1 MSITPDA
8 RPIGILGGTFDPVHY
23 GHLRPALE
31 VLEALDLAGVR
42 FIPCRLPSHR
52 GQPVATPEQRLTL
65 LQLAVADQP
74 GFLVDDRELH
84 RDGPSYMVDT
94 LASLR
99 AEVGATPLCLLLG
112 MDAFAGLTTWRH
124 WQEIP
129 ELAHLVVTNRPN
141 AGPPLSNTLN
151 ELVEQRK
158 IRQPEA
164 LRECPAGGILFQP
177 VTQLGISATRIR
189 HLLAQGRSPRYLLP
203 EAVWNCIREQGLYRP
218 PLASTC
224 EE

>member
-1 MSITPDA
+1 LIISGDN

-31 VLEALDLAGVR
+31 MLEILGLAEVR

-74 GFLVDDRELH
+74 GFTVDDRELH

-99 AEVGATPLCLLLG
+99 TEVGTTPLCLLLG
-112 MDAFAGLTTWRH
+112 MDAFAGLTTWRR

-129 ELAHLVVTNRPN
+129 ELAHLVVTNRPDLS
-141 AGPPLSNTLN
+141 PPLPTALHD
-151 ELVEQRK
+151 LIEQRK
-158 IRQPEA
+158 IQQA
-164 LRECPAGGILFQP
+164 GSLRERPAGGILFQP
-177 VTQLGISATRIR
+177 VTQLAISATRIR
-189 HLLAQGRSPRYLLP
+189 QLLAQGRSPRYLLP
-203 EAVWNCIREQGLYRP
+203 ETVWNAICDQGWYRS
-218 PLASTC
+218 PLSFSC

>member
-1 MSITPDA
+1 
-8 RPIGILGGTFDPVHY
+8 
-23 GHLRPALE
+23 
-31 VLEALDLAGVR
+31 
-42 FIPCRLPSHR
+42 
-52 GQPVATPEQRLTL
+52 
-65 LQLAVADQP
+65 
-74 GFLVDDRELH
+74 
-84 RDGPSYMVDT
+84 MVDT

-99 AEVGATPLCLLLG
+99 TEVGATPLCLLLG

-129 ELAHLVVTNRPN
+129 ELAHLVVTNRPD
-141 AGPPLSNTLN
+141 AGPPLSTTLN

-164 LRECPAGGILFQP
+164 LRECPAGGILFQS

-189 HLLAQGRSPRYLLP
+189 QLLAQGRSPRYLLP
-203 EAVWNCIREQGLYRP
+203 EAVWNCIRKQGLYRP
-218 PLASTC
+218 PLASAC